1 MIFKFDV
8 SSRKRRIR
16 VVLEPFYLELR
27 HWPMSGNAFGYRPE
41 VCKHKG
47 ISTTCGHRFDLGK
60 FSIYWGKEH
69 V

>member
-8 SSRKRRIR
+8 SKRKRRIR
-16 VVLEPFYLELR
+16 VVLARFYLELR
-27 HWPMSGNAFGYRPE
+27 HWPKSNYAFGHIIER
-41 VCKHKG
+41 CKTA
-47 ISTTCGHRFDLGK
+47 TTPCGHRFDLGK